1 MHGRGTVRCTPSL
14 IKTLSTVKRRSSRA
28 GPEVAVTLRVS
39 DLIESGKREDTGSR
53 IGASQSCD
61 GREELAAVGDGLKTR
76 ETSA

>member
-53 IGASQSCD
+53 SQSCD

>member
-28 GPEVAVTLRVS
+28 APEVVTLRVS

-53 IGASQSCD
+53 IGASQSRD